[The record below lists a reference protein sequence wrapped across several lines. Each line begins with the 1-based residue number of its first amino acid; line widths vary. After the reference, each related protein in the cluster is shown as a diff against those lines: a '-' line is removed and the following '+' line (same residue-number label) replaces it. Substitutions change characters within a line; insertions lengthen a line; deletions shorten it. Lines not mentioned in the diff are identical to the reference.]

1 MIILNTIIIKLQDY
15 TTNSN
20 FLLTILRK
28 KIVISLVFSLR
39 KIGTKLNCV
48 GMYVMFMHY
57 MLLSDEGNIN
67 VYAEIGKKY
76 RCVLGGS

>member
-48 GMYVMFMHY
+48 GMYVMFMQY
-57 MLLSDEGNIN
+57 MQLSDEGNIN
-67 VYAEIGKKY
+67 FYAEIGKKY